1 MGLLDIF
8 RSRSEDTSA
17 KRAKERLQILIAHER
32 AQGQHAAPPYLPEMQ
47 KEILDVIRKYVNV
60 EDDAVRFEVEHNEQ
74 FELFE
79 LNITLPEK
87 GEGSGHRDGQSHR

>member
-8 RSRSEDTSA
+8 RTRSQEPSA
-17 KRAKERLQILIAHER
+17 KMAKERLQILIAHER
-32 AQGQHAAPPYLPEMQ
+32 AQGQERTPHYLPEMQ
-47 KEILDVIRKYVNV
+47 KEILEVIRKYVHV
-60 EDDAVRFEVEHNEQ
+60 EDDAVKFEVEHNEQ

-87 GEGSGHRDGQSHR
+87 GEANDGRTD

>member
-8 RSRSEDTSA
+8 RSRNDTGSA
-17 KRAKERLQILIAHER
+17 QKAKERLQILIAHER
-32 AQGQHAAPPYLPEMQ
+32 AQGQHGAPHYLPEMQ
-47 KEILDVIRKYVNV
+47 REILEVIRRYVDV
-60 EDDAVRFEVEHNEQ
+60 ADDAVKFEVEHNEQ

-87 GEGSGHRDGQSHR
+87 GEGGRRGE